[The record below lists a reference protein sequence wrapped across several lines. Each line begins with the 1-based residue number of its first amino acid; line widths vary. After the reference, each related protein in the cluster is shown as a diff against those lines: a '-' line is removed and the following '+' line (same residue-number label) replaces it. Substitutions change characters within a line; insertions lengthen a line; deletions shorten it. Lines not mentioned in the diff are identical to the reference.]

1 MVNSAR
7 VQVINEAGLHVRT
20 AGVFVAEAA
29 RFSSA
34 VQVRNASTESA
45 WVDAKSILAVLT
57 LGVEPGHDIEIRA
70 QGPDDEAAVAALRT
84 LIASDFA
91 GKLAGSEASKAR

>member
-1 MVNSAR
+1 MVNSVR
-7 VQVINEAGLHVRT
+7 VQVINEAGLHART
-20 AGVFVAEAA
+20 AGLFVAEAA
-29 RFSSA
+29 RFSSM
-34 VQVRNASTESA
+34 VQVRNATTESA

-57 LGVEPGHDIEIRA
+57 LGVEPGHEVEIRA
-70 QGPDDEAAVAALRT
+70 QGPDEGAAAAALRT